1 MFLFLGSS
9 IGNME
14 LREIAELLLALCS
27 HSRPGDHLL
36 IGADLHKESDIIN
49 CAYNDSAGYGARST
63 LNMLSHLNWRYG
75 GNFELERF
83 AYRSQYDALS
93 RQNKVS
99 IESLSDQRV
108 TLSRLGL
115 SVTFDKAE
123 LIDAEVMWKFHP
135 DELTALLD
143 RAGFSLTHRWMDEV
157 YRYGLFLFGRK

>member
-9 IGNME
+9 LGNME
-14 LREIAELLLALCS
+14 LREIAGLLLGLFS

-36 IGADLHKESDIIN
+36 IGADLHKESEIIN
-49 CAYNDSAGYGARST
+49 RAYNDSADYGPRST

-75 GNFELERF
+75 GDFELERF

-99 IESLSDQRV
+99 IESLSEQRV

-115 SVTFDKAE
+115 TVSFDKSE
-123 LIDAEVMWKFHP
+123 RIDAEVMWKFDP
-135 DELTALLD
+135 DELTGLLD
-143 RAGFSLTHRWMDEV
+143 RAGFSTTHRWMDEV
-157 YRYGLFLFGRK
+157 YRYGLFLFRRK